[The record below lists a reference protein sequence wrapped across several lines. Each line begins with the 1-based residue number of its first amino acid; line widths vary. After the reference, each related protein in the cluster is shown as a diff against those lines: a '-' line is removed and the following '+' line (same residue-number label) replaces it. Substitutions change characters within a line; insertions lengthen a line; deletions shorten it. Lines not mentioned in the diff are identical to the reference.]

1 VTWNRS
7 KEDDMSGPVEKKWWT
22 LLAVCAG
29 TFMLLLDVTIVN
41 VALPDIQRSLHA
53 SFADLQ
59 WVVDAYALTLAVL
72 LLTAGSLADRYGRR
86 RLFTIGLTV
95 FTAGSLLCGL
105 AQSPVMLILSRGAQG
120 VGGAIMF
127 STSLAL
133 LAQSFRGR
141 ERGTAFGIWGATTGV
156 ATALGPVL
164 GGLITSGISW
174 RGIFLVNVPV
184 GILAV
189 AVTVLRVSES
199 CSPAAHR
206 PDWAG
211 FGLFTAG
218 LGSLVY
224 GMIRAGETSWGQAGV
239 TVCMILAVV
248 FMAGF
253 VLIERRVRHPMFDLS
268 LFRTPTFLGGSIA
281 ALTMNGSLFAMFLY
295 LVLYLQDILGLSAI
309 GVGVRLLILSG
320 CSLLAAIASGRLS
333 ARMPVRLLIGP
344 GLALVGIGLLLMA
357 GLHVSS
363 PWTHL
368 IPGFVIAGIGS
379 GLVNP
384 PLASTAVGV
393 VEPARAGM
401 ASGINT
407 TFRQVGIAASIAA
420 LGSVFTAALHRN
432 VSHGLRNMLGST
444 EHLARILTDIQSGQ
458 VAHALASVPAD
469 RRAHLATVI
478 SSSFVAGINDLLII
492 TAVIALLGAG
502 FSLWLIRSRDFLHAH
517 ATPPAPSHQSA
528 ANSRPVATS
537 TN

>member
-1 VTWNRS
+1 
-7 KEDDMSGPVEKKWWT
+7 
-22 LLAVCAG
+22 
-29 TFMLLLDVTIVN
+29 
-41 VALPDIQRSLHA
+41 
-53 SFADLQ
+53 
-59 WVVDAYALTLAVL
+59 
-72 LLTAGSLADRYGRR
+72 
-86 RLFTIGLTV
+86 
-95 FTAGSLLCGL
+95 
-105 AQSPVMLILSRGAQG
+105 
-120 VGGAIMF
+120 
-127 STSLAL
+127 
-133 LAQSFRGR
+133 
-141 ERGTAFGIWGATTGV
+141 
-156 ATALGPVL
+156 
-164 GGLITSGISW
+164 
-174 RGIFLVNVPV
+174 
-184 GILAV
+184 
-189 AVTVLRVSES
+189 
-199 CSPAAHR
+199 
-206 PDWAG
+206 
-211 FGLFTAG
+211 
-218 LGSLVY
+218 
-224 GMIRAGETSWGQAGV
+224 
-239 TVCMILAVV
+239 
-248 FMAGF
+248 
-253 VLIERRVRHPMFDLS
+253 MFDLS